1 MNMVDFPKSDFLRK
15 LNECPLCSSKDII
28 HRFTTTDEEHHVV
41 DQKFDIFLCKR
52 CKAYF
57 INPVPNKDVIH
68 TFYQFNN
75 NSSYGAYQEINPKIE
90 YNNVEN
96 LLINKKNLTS
106 IDRVI
111 FAFMGIDNRILDL
124 LTYTKKKKRFFCN
137 VLDVGCGSGFFTMWL
152 VKFLQLEKKNIK
164 GIDIYPGVEEFG
176 KKLGI
181 TMERSRI
188 EKYPGSGFDLITLS
202 HVLEHEPDPKTMI
215 KKIHKRLC
223 NDGIFYLSIPNS
235 QSLPARMFGKKW
247 ICHTVPRHIYN
258 FSKESI
264 IRITKDLFELEYYS
278 SGRFYT
284 FMFDRYYKSKL
295 LEIFFNNPLLSRL
308 FDGLFLLLN
317 IGDNQSFIFKKN
329 VR

>member
-1 MNMVDFPKSDFLRK
+1 MASYPKSDFLRK
-15 LNECPLCSSKDII
+15 LNKCPLCSSKDII
-28 HRFTTTDEEHHVV
+28 HRYTATDEEYHVV
-41 DQKFDIFLCKR
+41 DQKFNIYLCKR

-111 FAFMGIDNRILDL
+111 FAFRGIDNRILDL
-124 LTYTKKKKRFFCN
+124 LTYTKKKKLSFHN
-137 VLDVGCGSGFFTMWL
+137 VLDVGCGSGFFAMWL
-152 VKFLQLEKKNIK
+152 VKFLQLEKESIK

-176 KKLGI
+176 KKVGI
-181 TMERSRI
+181 TMETSRI
-188 EKYPGSGFDLITLS
+188 EEYPESGFDLITLS

-215 KKIHKRLC
+215 RAAYERLSH
-223 NDGIFYLSIPNS
+223 DGILYISVPNS
-235 QSLPARMFGKKW
+235 QSLPAYIFGKKW
-247 ICHTVPRHIYN
+247 ICHTAPRHIYN

-264 IRITKDLFELEYYS
+264 IEITKDLFSLELYS
-278 SGRFYT
+278 AGRFYT
-284 FMFDRYYKSKL
+284 FMFPTYYKRNFITR
-295 LEIFFNNPLLSRL
+295 IFCNPMLNHFL
-308 FDGLFLLLN
+308 DGFLLLLN
-317 IGDNQSFIFKKN
+317 VGDNQSFIFKKRE
-329 VR
+329 VE